1 MQTLTI
7 SPDMVVLAPDGKAV
21 VLVEVRNR
29 QNLTADV
36 AAEIRRNLIEHG
48 IKYGWARFFLMTSQE
63 TGYLW
68 DQESLEPGE
77 IPPPTVEFSMVP
89 VIDHYVPSFA
99 NNGRLRGSAVE
110 LAVSKWLW
118 DLGFGSEHRPNEPD
132 VALAKTDFLQ
142 LMKGTHVIFEVDD

>member
-1 MQTLTI
+1 MQTMTI

-36 AAEIRRNLIEHG
+36 AAEIRRSLLEHG
-48 IKYGWARFFLMTSQE
+48 IKYGWAKFFLMTSQE

-77 IPPPTVEFSMVP
+77 IPPPTVEFPMEP
-89 VIDHYVPSFA
+89 VVEHYLPSFA
-99 NNGRLRGSAVE
+99 NNGRLVGPDLE
-110 LAVSKWLW
+110 LAVQQWLW
-118 DLGFGSEHRPNEPD
+118 DLAYAVEYRPREPE
-132 VALAKTDFLQ
+132 VTLAQTDFLQ
-142 LMKGTHVIFEVDD
+142 VMKGTRVNLEGDD